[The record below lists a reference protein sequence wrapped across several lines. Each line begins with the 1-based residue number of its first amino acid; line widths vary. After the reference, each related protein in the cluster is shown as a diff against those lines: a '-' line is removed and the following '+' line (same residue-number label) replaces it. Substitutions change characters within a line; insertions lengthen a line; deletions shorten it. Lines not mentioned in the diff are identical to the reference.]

1 MENEIEKKSQIL
13 KAAANA
19 KRLEILHCI
28 SKKEHSVGALEKLI
42 DLSQSALSQH
52 LAVLRRAGMVK
63 TRRKAQTIYYS
74 LSNEQVKKLLKIFD
88 L

>member
-42 DLSQSALSQH
+42 DLSQ
-52 LAVLRRAGMVK
+52 
-63 TRRKAQTIYYS
+63 TIYYS
-74 LSNEQVKKLLKIFD
+74 LSNEQVKKMLKIFD